1 MSNGTNPAG
10 SQTAARYYGKYRG
23 TVEDNQDPNNRG
35 RLKAQV
41 PGVLTDI
48 TSSWANPSSPFAG
61 DGIGLFTVPPV
72 GAGVWI
78 EFEDGDVSRP
88 IWSGCWWGD
97 NQVPNQATPEIRVIK
112 TVSGHTITLDDT
124 DGSEKIEITDKDGGK
139 IVMDQSGIEISKG
152 SQKINLTTSS
162 VTVNDGAL
170 EVI

>member
-1 MSNGTNPAG
+1 MSSQRNLSG
-10 SQTAARYYGKYRG
+10 SQTATRFYGKYRG

-41 PGVLTDI
+41 LGVLTDVV
-48 TSSWANPSSPFAG
+48 SSWANPSAPFAG

-78 EFEDGDVSRP
+78 EFEDGDVSHP

-97 NQVPNQATPEIRVIK
+97 NQLPNQATPEIRIIK
-112 TVSGHTITLDDT
+112 TVAGHTITLDDT
-124 DGSEKIEITDKDGGK
+124 GGSEKIEITDKDGGK

-170 EVI
+170 EVT